1 MVSGFEA
8 KLDKFAELCIKVG
21 VNIQPGQRLA
31 LGYVGHGMYGV
42 PVQLAP
48 LVRQLTKHAYLA
60 GASYVNVLW
69 EDQHIE
75 HIRLQYGS
83 DESLQQYP
91 DWRVKTLVEYQE
103 QGDAVLGIY
112 AQNPRMFKDI
122 PPERLASVTKT
133 ASQYVAPFLANTA
146 KGINPRC
153 IMSGATQEWA
163 SVVFP
168 EDQPATALQKLWD
181 AIFASC
187 RIDSDDPVDAWS
199 HHIYNLKQ
207 RADYLNERQYVR
219 LQYRSSITD
228 LTVGLPRGHIW
239 SSAQMSNKDG
249 KSYVANIPTEEVFT
263 LPAKDQIDGVVSSTK
278 PLNVGGTLIETF
290 RLTFKNGRVVDI
302 SADAGVD
309 VLRSSVDTDD
319 GARSLGEVALVPHSS
334 PISQSGVTFYNALF
348 DENASS
354 HFALGNAYRFNL
366 SDGSSMSDTEF
377 AQAGGNQSRIHLDFM
392 IGSGDL
398 DITGINA
405 DGTSELVMKD
415 GEWAFSV

>member
-1 MVSGFEA
+1 
-8 KLDKFAELCIKVG
+8 
-21 VNIQPGQRLA
+21 
-31 LGYVGHGMYGV
+31 
-42 PVQLAP
+42 
-48 LVRQLTKHAYLA
+48 
-60 GASYVNVLW
+60 
-69 EDQHIE
+69 
-75 HIRLQYGS
+75 
-83 DESLQQYP
+83 
-91 DWRVKTLVEYQE
+91 
-103 QGDAVLGIY
+103 
-112 AQNPRMFKDI
+112 
-122 PPERLASVTKT
+122 
-133 ASQYVAPFLANTA
+133 
-146 KGINPRC
+146 
-153 IMSGATQEWA
+153 
-163 SVVFP
+163 
-168 EDQPATALQKLWD
+168 
-181 AIFASC
+181 
-187 RIDSDDPVDAWS
+187 
-199 HHIYNLKQ
+199 
-207 RADYLNERQYVR
+207 
-219 LQYRSSITD
+219 
-228 LTVGLPRGHIW
+228 
-239 SSAQMSNKDG
+239 MSNKDG

-398 DITGINA
+398 DSTGINA